1 MSLPSK
7 FIRAGEQFTD
17 FDNFVPAPYFRKS
30 FKSEGG
36 NAKITIGACG
46 FYELFFNGEKIT
58 KGFLAPYIS
67 NPDHIVYFDEYDVTL
82 SQGEN
87 VIGVILGNGFK
98 NNLGGYVWDFDKA
111 AFRGAPQFA
120 MSVSK
125 DGDTVLES
133 DTTFKTA
140 PSPII
145 FDDYRFGEHYDANR
159 EIPGWCS
166 SGFDDS
172 GWKNAETAPA
182 AKGELRLCEA
192 EPIVKKNEF
201 KAVSIKKVKDGFVYD
216 FGINT
221 TGLCRLNIKGA
232 AKGQEITM
240 RFGEGLTPDGT
251 PDLIRLW
258 CDRSGFA
265 ADLYHK
271 DVYICKGEAEEA
283 YTPSFTYHGFQYVY
297 VTGITDEQATE
308 NLLTFIQ
315 FYSDVKMCGGF
326 LTSKKEITALQ
337 AATVLSD
344 VSNLH
349 YFPTDCPHRE
359 KNGWTADAAFSA
371 EQYILNL
378 TAQKSFREWMRNI
391 CKAQNAE
398 GAIPG
403 IVPTG
408 GWGFAWGNGP
418 SWDSVIAFLPLA
430 NYVYRGDKEIIKIV
444 APTYIKYLKYLE
456 TVKDKDGLL
465 ELGLGDW
472 AHVGRNA
479 EDFKAPLKVT
489 ATIMAKFIAD
499 TAAFLLNEIGLEEE
513 SAFAK
518 EFSNTI
524 KAAARRHLIDFN
536 TFTVLGDCQSS
547 QAMAIYYDIFEENEK
562 QRAFDRLI
570 ELIEKENNRMDTGVV
585 GGRILFDTLSLF
597 GRQDLALKMILG
609 PEFPS
614 YGYWLLKGATTL
626 WEGFKENDDVV
637 SSKNHHFWGFIS
649 AWFIKN
655 LAGINYNP
663 TGKNLKEVNI
673 CPNFLNELNDAEG
686 FFDSNFGV
694 VSSKWVRSNEFIT
707 LTVNVPDSFL
717 GKISLPKGF
726 AFENGEAFIP
736 VSNGTFKIV
745 KK

>member
-1 MSLPSK
+1 MSLPK
-7 FIRAGEQFTD
+7 TFIRAGEQFTD
-17 FDNFVPAPYFRKS
+17 FDSFVPAPYFRKT
-30 FKSEGG
+30 FKSQGG

-67 NPDHIVYFDEYDVTL
+67 NPDHIVYFDEYNVTL
-82 SQGEN
+82 REGEN
-87 VIGVILGNGFK
+87 VIGVMLGNGFK
-98 NNLGGYVWDFDKA
+98 NNPGGYVWDFDKA

-120 MSVSK
+120 LKVS
-125 DGDTVLES
+125 GAAEFES

-140 PSPII
+140 TSPII
-145 FDDYRFGEHYDANR
+145 FDDYRLGEHYDANK
-159 EIPGWCS
+159 EIPDWCS
-166 SGFDDS
+166 LGFDDS
-172 GWKNAETAPA
+172 GWKNAEAAPEP
-182 AKGELRLCEA
+182 KGELRLCEA
-192 EPIVKKNEF
+192 EPIVTKGEF
-201 KAVSIKKVKDGFVYD
+201 KAVNIKKVKDGFVYD

-232 AKGQEITM
+232 SKGQQISL
-240 RFGEGLTPDGT
+240 RFGETLASDGT
-251 PDLIRLW
+251 PDLISLW

-271 DVYICKGEAEEA
+271 DVYICKGKTEET
-283 YTPSFTYHGFQYVY
+283 YTPSFTYHGFRYVY
-297 VTGITDEQATE
+297 VSGITQEQASE
-308 NLLTFIQ
+308 DLLTFIQ

-326 LTSKKEITALQ
+326 LTSKKELTALQ

-344 VSNLH
+344 VSNMH

-378 TAQKSFREWMRNI
+378 TVQKSFREWMRNV
-391 CKAQNAE
+391 CKAQNEA
-398 GAIPG
+398 GALPG

-418 SWDSVIAFLPLA
+418 AWDSVIAFLPLA
-430 NYVYRGDKEIIKIV
+430 SYVYRGDKEIIKIV
-444 APTYIKYLKYLE
+444 APAYIKYLKYLE

-499 TAAFLLNEIGLEEE
+499 TAAFLLNEIGLKEE

-518 EFSNTI
+518 EFSDTL
-524 KAAARRHLIDFN
+524 KAAARRHLIDFDS
-536 TFTVLGDCQSS
+536 FTVLGDCQTS
-547 QAMAIYYDIFEENEK
+547 QAMAIYYDIFEESEK
-562 QRAFDRLI
+562 QKAFEKLI
-570 ELIEKENNRMDTGVV
+570 ELIEKENNLMDTGVV

-614 YGYWLLKGATTL
+614 YGYWLLKGATNL
-626 WEGFKENDDVV
+626 WEGFKENDSVV
-637 SSKNHHFWGFIS
+637 SSRNHHFWGFIS

-673 CPNFLNELNDAEG
+673 CPYFAADLEDAEG
-686 FFDSNFGV
+686 FFDSNFGIIN
-694 VSSKWVRSNEFIT
+694 SKWVRNGDSIT
-707 LTVNVPDSFL
+707 LTVSVPQGFS
-717 GKISLPKGF
+717 GAINLPKGF

-736 VSNGTFKIV
+736 LSSSTFKVI
-745 KK
+745 KN

>member
-1 MSLPSK
+1 MTLPNS
-7 FIRAGEQFTD
+7 FIRAGKEFND
-17 FDNFVPAPYFRKS
+17 FDRHVPAPYFRKS
-30 FKSEGG
+30 FSGNGG
-36 NAKITIGACG
+36 KAKIFIGAAG
-46 FYELFFNGEKIT
+46 FYELFLNGKKIT

-67 NPDHIVYFDEYDVTL
+67 NPDDIIYFDEYEVEL
-82 SQGEN
+82 KSGEN

-98 NNLGGYVWDFDKA
+98 NNFGGYVWDFDKA

-120 MSVSK
+120 LSLCE
-125 DGDTVLES
+125 GDRVILES

-145 FDDYRFGEHYDANR
+145 FDDYRLGEHYDANK
-159 EIPGWCS
+159 ETSGWCS
-166 SGFDDS
+166 VGFDDS
-172 GWKNAETAPA
+172 GWKNAEAAPEV
-182 AKGELRLCEA
+182 KGELRLCEA
-192 EPIVKKNEF
+192 EPIVKKDEF
-201 KAVSIKKVKDGFVYD
+201 KAVSIKKVKEGFIYD

-221 TGLCRLNIKGA
+221 TGLCRLNVEGA

-265 ADLYHK
+265 SDLYHK
-271 DVYICKGEAEEA
+271 DVYICKGEAVET

-297 VTGITDEQATE
+297 VTGITEEQATE

-315 FYSDVKMCGGF
+315 FYSDVDMCGGF
-326 LTSKKEITALQ
+326 LTSNKEITALQ

-378 TAQKSFREWMRNI
+378 TVQKSFREWMRNI

-398 GAIPG
+398 GALPG
-403 IVPTG
+403 IVPTS

-430 NYVYRGDKEIIKIV
+430 NYVYRGDKEIIEIT
-444 APTYIKYLKYLE
+444 AQTYVKYLKYLE

-499 TAAFLLNEIGLEEE
+499 TAAFLLNEIGMEKE
-513 SAFAK
+513 SLFAK
-518 EFSNTI
+518 EFSEKI
-524 KAAARRHLIDFN
+524 KAAARRHLIDFDS
-536 TFTVLGDCQSS
+536 FTVLGDCQTS
-547 QAMAIYYDIFEENEK
+547 QAMAIYYDIFNDNEK
-562 QRAFDRLI
+562 ERAFAKLL
-570 ELIEKENNRMDTGVV
+570 ELIRKENNLMDTGVV
-585 GGRILFDTLSLF
+585 GGRILFDTLALF
-597 GRQDLALKMILG
+597 GEHELALKMILG
-609 PEFPS
+609 PRFPS
-614 YGYWLLKGATTL
+614 YGYWLTKGATTL
-626 WEGFKENDDVV
+626 WEGFKENDAVV
-637 SSKNHHFWGFIS
+637 SSRNHHFWGFIS
-649 AWFIKN
+649 AWFIKE
-655 LAGINYNP
+655 LAGVKYNP

-673 CPNFLNELNDAEG
+673 CPHFVQALNDAEG
-686 FFDSNFGV
+686 FFNSNFGV
-694 VSSKWVRSNEFIT
+694 IHSKWVKTEGGIT
-707 LTVNVPDSFL
+707 LTVSVPEGFT
-717 GKISLPKGF
+717 GEIRLPRGF
-726 AFENGEAFIP
+726 TFENAAAKIP
-736 VSNGTFKIV
+736 LSSGIYKII
-745 KK
+745 KA